1 MISNIAGTTKKSV
14 IMSLY
19 NAGSSAGNIIGP
31 LLFNSRDAPEYKPGL
46 TKVMGI
52 TCALLAIIG
61 LQVVNLVVSNK
72 MQERKRVANGKPRK
86 IQDLSMEHRYTT
98 AQNDGSGAHL
108 GENAFLDMTDSQND
122 EFVYVY

>member
-31 LLFNSRDAPEYKPGL
+31 LLFNSKDAPEYKPGL

-52 TCALLAIIG
+52 TCALLAVIG
-61 LQVVNLVVSNK
+61 LQVINLFVSNK

-86 IQDLSMEHRYTT
+86 IKDLSMEHHYVS
-98 AQNDGSGAHL
+98 AQNDEAGAQL
-108 GENAFLDMTDSQND
+108 GDNAFMDLTDRQND